1 MTSVLH
7 TNYIQ
12 IQHSTVSSAITRHS
26 QASLN
31 RSVCSTGTKTMWMDQ
46 CAGDQG
52 DQSDLQRNKT
62 NTESQTPKTGIGQR
76 SRAAFE
82 IGSDSSDP

>member
-1 MTSVLH
+1 
-7 TNYIQ
+7 
-12 IQHSTVSSAITRHS
+12 
-26 QASLN
+26 
-31 RSVCSTGTKTMWMDQ
+31 MWMDQ

-62 NTESQTPKTGIGQR
+62 NTESQTPKTDIGQR

-82 IGSDSSDP
+82 IGSDIVVIHKITGVFQKLRENTDDGLCNWITRNIKREK